1 MTESLGNLVK
11 VKIRT
16 RWPNEAADFTP
27 WLALEENMSQLGDA
41 IGLELETERTQESH
55 AYLRRGVPGG
65 IRLLRRA
72 SGEVTSRGFLNCW
85 HVAVETDALIS
96 TQT

>member
-27 WLALEENMSQLGDA
+27 WLALEGNMSQLGDA
-41 IGLELETERTQESH
+41 IGLELETERT
-55 AYLRRGVPGG
+55 
-65 IRLLRRA
+65 
-72 SGEVTSRGFLNCW
+72 EVVVNS
-85 HVAVETDALIS
+85 E
-96 TQT
+96 

>member
-1 MTESLGNLVK
+1 VSTTESLGNLVK

-41 IGLELETERTQESH
+41 IGLELETERAE
-55 AYLRRGVPGG
+55 
-65 IRLLRRA
+65 
-72 SGEVTSRGFLNCW
+72 
-85 HVAVETDALIS
+85 VAVGPYYRNPSAINLPIAQGASFHPTPRSVATRVE
-96 TQT
+96 

>member
-41 IGLELETERTQESH
+41 IGLEWETERTE
-55 AYLRRGVPGG
+55 
-65 IRLLRRA
+65 
-72 SGEVTSRGFLNCW
+72 
-85 HVAVETDALIS
+85 VAVGPYYRNPSAINLRYEIHFYRYFIKLS
-96 TQT
+96 NSMNLC

>member
-41 IGLELETERTQESH
+41 IGLELETERTE
-55 AYLRRGVPGG
+55 
-65 IRLLRRA
+65 
-72 SGEVTSRGFLNCW
+72 
-85 HVAVETDALIS
+85 VAVCPLLQKSFSHQPSYCSRRLAGIPRLDP
-96 TQT
+96 

>member
-16 RWPNEAADFTP
+16 RCPNEAADFTF

-41 IGLELETERTQESH
+41 IRLETDCH
-55 AYLRRGVPGG
+55 F
-65 IRLLRRA
+65 RLY
-72 SGEVTSRGFLNCW
+72 EVS
-85 HVAVETDALIS
+85 
-96 TQT
+96 

>member
-41 IGLELETERTQESH
+41 IR
-55 AYLRRGVPGG
+55 
-65 IRLLRRA
+65 
-72 SGEVTSRGFLNCW
+72 F
-85 HVAVETDALIS
+85 ETDCHFRLYEVS
-96 TQT
+96 